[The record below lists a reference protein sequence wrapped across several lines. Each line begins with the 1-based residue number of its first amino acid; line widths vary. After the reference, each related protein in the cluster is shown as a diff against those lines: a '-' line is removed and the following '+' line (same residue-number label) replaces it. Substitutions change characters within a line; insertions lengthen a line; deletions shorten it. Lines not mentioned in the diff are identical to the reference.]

1 MCIIVFYSSL
11 NIANIPLYPQDFNGR
26 RQVEA
31 KKIYAQNRQRQQKV
45 GWVFKVKFSSA
56 VGKSFV
62 PKAVAIRNAL

>member
-31 KKIYAQNRQRQQKV
+31 KKDLCPKPTEAAESGV
-45 GWVFKVKFSSA
+45 GLQGQIQLSS
-56 VGKSFV
+56 
-62 PKAVAIRNAL
+62 R